1 MLFAK
6 NNKISLRH
14 TIKKN
19 YGVSPVTF
27 LFVILQKN

>member
-1 MLFAK
+1 MLIAK
-6 NNKISLRH
+6 NNKISLRR

-27 LFVILQKN
+27 FFVILRKN